1 MPIVGNPTRSDCE
14 ISDAIAER
22 AEFEKPLLWKRS
34 KKNNLWRNWQGLTLT
49 IFKRDGDGYF
59 AWSIAGA
66 DGPRFSNC
74 GYETE
79 HEAIGELEAALGVGE
94 L

>member
-1 MPIVGNPTRSDCE
+1 MPKITTATDPVIE
-14 ISDAIAER
+14 AAFAER
-22 AEFEKPLLWKRS
+22 TEFEEPLLWKRS
-34 KKNNLWRNWQGLTLT
+34 KKNNLWRNWQGMTLT
-49 IFKRDGDGYF
+49 IFKREGDGYF
-59 AWSIAGA
+59 AWSIAGV

-79 HEAIGELEAALGVGE
+79 HEAIGELEDALGVGE